1 MIPATTM
8 QLTLYVLQTL
18 GEVPLYRAELQREE
32 SIYSEQ
38 LNELY
43 SRIRVTD
50 YESVRIQSNGSPD
63 EKNISMMLQ
72 ADRLKKR
79 FEEKIEPLKKEIV
92 RATVVTAYINNIP
105 GNSGIALKL
114 YYVQHKKKSDI
125 ATKLGLSSFEVSDCI
140 SKGEELVAD
149 FLTKRNLLY

>member
-1 MIPATTM
+1 MIPETTM

-18 GEVPLYRAELQREE
+18 GEVPLYMAELHREE

-50 YESVRIQSNGSPD
+50 YESSRIQSNGKPD

-72 ADRLKKR
+72 ADRLKKK
-79 FEEKIEPLKKEIV
+79 FEEKIEPLKKELI
-92 RATVVTAYINNIP
+92 RASLVTAYIK
-105 GNSGIALKL
+105 GLDDNSGKALKM
-114 YYVQHKKKSDI
+114 YYMQHKKKSDI
-125 ATKLGLSSFEVSDCI
+125 ERALELTREETADVL
-140 SKGEELVAD
+140 SKGEVRVAE
-149 FLTKRNLLY
+149 FLTKKNLLY

>member
-18 GEVPLYRAELQREE
+18 GEVPLYRAELHREE

-50 YESVRIQSNGSPD
+50 YESSRIQSDGKPD
-63 EKNISMMLQ
+63 EKNISMLLQ
-72 ADRLKKR
+72 ADRLKRK
-79 FEEKIEPLKKEIV
+79 FEEKIEPLKREIV
-92 RATVVTAYINNIP
+92 RATVVTTYINQMSDNI
-105 GNSGIALKL
+105 GIALKMH
-114 YYVQHKKKSDI
+114 YIEHKKKAEI
-125 ATKLGLSSFEVSDCI
+125 AKKLGLSNLEASDCI
-140 SKGEELVAD
+140 SKGEELIAD
-149 FLTKRNLLY
+149 FLTKRNLLF

>member
-1 MIPATTM
+1 MIPETTM

-18 GEVPLYRAELQREE
+18 GEVPLYMAELHREE

-50 YESVRIQSNGSPD
+50 YESSRIQSNGKPD

-72 ADRLKKR
+72 ADRLKKK
-79 FEEKIEPLKKEIV
+79 FEEKIEPLKKELI
-92 RATVVTAYINNIP
+92 RASLVTAFIK
-105 GNSGIALKL
+105 GLGDNSGKALQM
-114 YYVQHKKKSDI
+114 YYMQHKKKSDI
-125 ATKLGLSSFEVSDCI
+125 ERALELTREETADVL
-140 SKGEELVAD
+140 SKGEVRVAE
-149 FLTKRNLLY
+149 FLTKKNLLY